1 MEEPSALI
9 GHRIGAYEV
18 LSLLGSGGMGDVYR
32 AHDARLDRDVAL
44 KVVRPSLAA
53 DPELMMRLEREARV
67 LATLSHPHIAAI
79 YQIELGADVVMYD
92 GLLSP

>member
-18 LSLLGSGGMGDVYR
+18 
-32 AHDARLDRDVAL
+32 ARLDRDVAL